1 MTPTKNQAGA
11 PGAEVNASANKAAD
25 SEPRQSR
32 LPNCRAAARVPFG
45 PAKLKHQGNAGL
57 RRPPGWRKPLL
68 SRMQIAAGLIKEAL
82 MADVTVTEHLLL
94 HQKRTPQATGQFT
107 GLLYDL
113 ILSGKT
119 ISRRINKAGLLDIL
133 GGTGEVNVQGEN
145 VQKLDEIANRIMIY
159 RMERCGA
166 LCAMSSEEEAELIRV
181 SPEFPRG
188 DYILIFD
195 PLDGSSNIDVN
206 INVGTIFSILRRPE
220 GSTGE
225 VALDEVLQPGVNQV
239 AAGYILYGPSTMLVF
254 STGQGVHGFTLDPG
268 VGEFLLSHPN
278 MRIPEQGGI
287 YSVNEGYRKNWDAP
301 TREAVDWFHGCE
313 TQHGTFYSS
322 RYVGALVADFHRT
335 LIYGGIYMYPP
346 DVNKPN
352 GKLRLM
358 CEASPLAFL
367 AEQAGGKAS
376 DGERRILER
385 RPERLHARTPLFI
398 GSVKDVEAVEKIYAK
413 YKTA

>member
-1 MTPTKNQAGA
+1 
-11 PGAEVNASANKAAD
+11 
-25 SEPRQSR
+25 
-32 LPNCRAAARVPFG
+32 
-45 PAKLKHQGNAGL
+45 
-57 RRPPGWRKPLL
+57 
-68 SRMQIAAGLIKEAL
+68 
-82 MADVTVTEHLLL
+82 MADITVTEHLLL

-113 ILSGKT
+113 ILSGKS

-166 LCAMSSEEEAELIRV
+166 LCAMSSEEEADLIRV
-181 SPEFPRG
+181 SSEFPRG

-220 GSTGE
+220 GHSGE
-225 VALDEVLQPGVNQV
+225 VSLEEVLQPGQNQV
-239 AAGYILYGPSTMLVF
+239 AAGYILYGPSTMLVL

-268 VGEFLLSHPN
+268 VGEFLLSHPD
-278 MRIPEQGGI
+278 MRIPEQGHI
-287 YSVNEGYRKNWDAP
+287 YSVNEGNWKNWDAAA
-301 TREAVDWFHGCE
+301 RESVNWFRDCAAPEGN
-313 TQHGTFYSS
+313 TYSS

-346 DVNKPN
+346 DLVKPN

-358 CEASPLAFL
+358 CEAAPLAFL

-376 DGERRILER
+376 DGKGRILER
-385 RPERLHARTPLFI
+385 KPDRLHARTPLFI
-398 GSVKDVEAVEKIYAK
+398 GSRNDVDAVEKIYARH
-413 YKTA
+413 ARA

>member
-1 MTPTKNQAGA
+1 
-11 PGAEVNASANKAAD
+11 
-25 SEPRQSR
+25 
-32 LPNCRAAARVPFG
+32 
-45 PAKLKHQGNAGL
+45 
-57 RRPPGWRKPLL
+57 
-68 SRMQIAAGLIKEAL
+68 

-94 HQKRTPQATGQFT
+94 HQKCTPQATGQFT

-145 VQKLDEIANRIMIY
+145 VQKLDEIANRILIY

-220 GSTGE
+220 GCSGE
-225 VALDEVLQPGVNQV
+225 VSLEEVLQPGCNQV

-278 MRIPEQGGI
+278 MRLPEQGGI
-287 YSVNEGYRKNWDAP
+287 YSVNEGYRKLWDAP
-301 TREAVDWFHGCE
+301 TCEAVDWFHGCE
-313 TQHGTFYSS
+313 TQDGKFYSS

-346 DVNKPN
+346 YADKPN

-376 DGERRILER
+376 DGERRILDL

-398 GSVKDVEAVEKIYAK
+398 GSVKDVEAVEKVYARH
-413 YKTA
+413 KTA

>member
-1 MTPTKNQAGA
+1 MPA
-11 PGAEVNASANKAAD
+11 
-25 SEPRQSR
+25 
-32 LPNCRAAARVPFG
+32 CAARRVAQAFAG
-45 PAKLKHQGNAGL
+45 GGKPAF
-57 RRPPGWRKPLL
+57 RPY
-68 SRMQIAAGLIKEAL
+68 KEAL

-145 VQKLDEIANRIMIY
+145 VQKMDEIANRILIY

-181 SPEFPRG
+181 SAEFPRG

-220 GSTGE
+220 GCTGE
-225 VALDEVLQPGVNQV
+225 VALEEVLQPGCNQV

-278 MRIPEQGGI
+278 MRIPAQGGI

-313 TQHGTFYSS
+313 APDGKFYSS

-346 DVNKPN
+346 DANKPS

-376 DGERRILER
+376 DGVRRILDL

-398 GSVKDVEAVEKIYAK
+398 GSVKDVEAVEKVYARH
-413 YKTA
+413 KTSA